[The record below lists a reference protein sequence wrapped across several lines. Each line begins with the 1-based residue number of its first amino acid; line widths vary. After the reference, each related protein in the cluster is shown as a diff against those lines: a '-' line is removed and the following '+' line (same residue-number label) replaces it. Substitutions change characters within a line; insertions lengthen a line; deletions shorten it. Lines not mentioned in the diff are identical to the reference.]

1 MNRPNIQPGEC
12 CFRAQRQG
20 RGRQAV
26 QGGVQGDDDEGE
38 EPAEQE
44 QCWGE
49 EEGQGKGEKDLRT
62 EYWANFFGG
71 HVSNFVF
78 LPECFL

>member
-49 EEGQGKGEKDLRT
+49 EEGQGKGEKDLKA
-62 EYWANFFGG
+62 EYWANFFLRPCQQLC
-71 HVSNFVF
+71 VF
-78 LPECFL
+78 T